1 MTQRGMPQKLH
12 GLAREIVHIHEQVGM
27 NRWRLAAGRVR
38 DGFEPVPRVE
48 LPDWS
53 TADANSLVNT
63 FAVTRAPKVNVRH
76 PVVHTT
82 HHARTYELTERGV
95 RVARQI
101 VDGSGSMLPC
111 GHRGICNPRGV
122 DGLTCQHDG
131 CEAVFSRDEVQ
142 R

>member
-76 PVVHTT
+76 RVEHTT

-101 VDGSGSMLPC
+101 VDDSGSMLPC
-111 GHRGICNPRGV
+111 GHRGIRNPRGV

>member
-1 MTQRGMPQKLH
+1 MTQRGMPQKLQGVAH
-12 GLAREIVHIHEQVGM
+12 EIVHIHEQVGM
-27 NRWRLAAGRVR
+27 DRWRLAAGEVCA
-38 DGFEPVPRVE
+38 GFEPVPRVE

-76 PVVHTT
+76 HVVRTIS
-82 HHARTYELTERGV
+82 HARTYELTERGV

-111 GHRGICNPRGV
+111 GHRGIRNPRGV
-122 DGLTCQHDG
+122 DGVTCQHDG